1 MPLIAVIDACVLVPA
16 SLRDT
21 LFRTANARYYQM
33 YLTEDILDEVG
44 RTLVNKLG
52 ISAKQAES
60 LLSSIR
66 KNFDHTIISNHQPHV
81 STMPV
86 NEKDRHVLAAA
97 VASNAQVI
105 VTQNMKHFPE
115 TSLAPYGIE
124 AQSPDDFLVSL
135 FYNNPQ
141 EMCGIVKAQANALK
155 NPPLSLSEV
164 LRRLSSHIP
173 HFSDLVQEELINMG
187 ELALVTSGSTTVDE

>member
-1 MPLIAVIDACVLVPA
+1 MPLIAVLDACVIVPA

-21 LFRTANARYYQM
+21 LFRTASAKYYRM
-33 YLTEDILDEVG
+33 CFTEDILDEVG
-44 RTLVNKLG
+44 RTLINKLG
-52 ISAKQAES
+52 ASAEQAEN
-60 LLSSIR
+60 LLRSIR
-66 KNFDHTIISNHQPHV
+66 KSFDDSIISSHRPHV

-86 NEKDRHVLAAA
+86 NEKDKHVLAAA

-105 VTQNMKHFPE
+105 VTQNMKDFPE

-124 AQSPDDFLVSL
+124 AQSPDDFLISL
-135 FYNNPQ
+135 FHDNPR

-164 LRRLSSHIP
+164 LHRLSSHTP
-173 HFSDLVQEELINMG
+173 RFSGLVQEELINMG
-187 ELALVTSGSTTVDE
+187 ELALVGSGSTTADE